1 MKRSWAWLIEKP
13 GRKIGTEEGIK
24 IGIGA
29 GAGIEMGIMDIGI
42 QREMGMKAIME
53 KMVLMRKEI
62 IADMIMK
69 EVGVQIGTII
79 VTVKETVAET
89 EKGIV
94 TGIKQGEKI
103 VTVTET
109 RFVIMT
115 VSKRGIMT
123 MIMTETKIM
132 EEKEITNWRG
142 LISWCS
148 FIVYDA
154 ITRLVFA
161 SF

>member
-1 MKRSWAWLIEKP
+1 MIEKP

-53 KMVLMRKEI
+53 KMVLMRKET